1 MEENIEFI
9 DAAMEHIY
17 SQMGEEYL
25 IEKEEEEYFNALYE
39 EYVWYSHARQ
49 MDWE

>member
-1 MEENIEFI
+1 MNVEFL

-25 IEKEEEEYFNALYE
+25 LEKEEEYYNALYE
-39 EYVWYSHARQ
+39 EYAWYSHARH
-49 MDWE
+49 MGWE